1 MAIFVLM
8 LGVFWIA
15 QAAIAVL
22 FKHGSMVEGRWL
34 PCYVLGN
41 LIGVSG
47 ALLWMA
53 LLKRASANV
62 ATGLAIG
69 GGFLAQQIALAL
81 IYRGQLSLIQIVGI
95 AAIVAGMLCLGMGAA
110 K

>member
-15 QAAIAVL
+15 QAAIAVI
-22 FKHGSMVEGRWL
+22 FKYGGTAQARWV
-34 PCYVLGN
+34 PCYVVGN
-41 LIGVSG
+41 VIGVSS
-47 ALLWMA
+47 AYLWM
-53 LLKRASANV
+53 LLVKQRHANV

-81 IYRGQLSLIQIVGI
+81 VYRGQLSLIQIVGI
-95 AAIVAGMLCLGMGAA
+95 AAIVGGMFCLGIGGRG
-110 K
+110 

>member
-1 MAIFVLM
+1 MAIFMLM

-15 QAAIAVL
+15 QAAIAIV
-22 FKHGSMVEGRWL
+22 FKYGSMAPGRWL

-41 LIGVSG
+41 VIGVSS
-47 ALLWMA
+47 AWLWM
-53 LLKRASANV
+53 LLVKQRNANV

-69 GGFLAQQIALAL
+69 GGFLAQQVALAL
-81 IYRGQLSLIQIVGI
+81 VYRGQLSLVQVVGI
-95 AAIVAGMLCLGMGAA
+95 AAIVGGMFCLGIGGA